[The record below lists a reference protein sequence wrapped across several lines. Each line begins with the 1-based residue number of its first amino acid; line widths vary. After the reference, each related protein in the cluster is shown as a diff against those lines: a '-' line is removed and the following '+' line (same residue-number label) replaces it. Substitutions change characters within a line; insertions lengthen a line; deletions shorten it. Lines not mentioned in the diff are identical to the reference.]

1 MQWLADSFI
10 RKYVNAELCLGREK
24 EEEEGK
30 TIMELIS
37 DVVMAHVCE

>member
-10 RKYVNAELCLGREK
+10 RKYVNAELCWGREK
-24 EEEEGK
+24 EEGK

-37 DVVMAHVCE
+37 DVVMAHVCN